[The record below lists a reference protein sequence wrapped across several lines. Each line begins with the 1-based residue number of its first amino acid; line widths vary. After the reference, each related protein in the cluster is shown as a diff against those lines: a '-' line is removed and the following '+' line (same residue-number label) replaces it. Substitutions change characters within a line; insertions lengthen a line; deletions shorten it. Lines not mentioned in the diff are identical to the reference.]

1 MTYHGFVN
9 GVRGFIRKDTTG
21 QTRHHLGD
29 AHLVGSLEYIVVDF
43 DVVPLQKAIGSDF
56 VERQHIISVDSAAA
70 SPHQEVQVLPHVQ
83 VESSYF
89 CGQVDDV
96 SGPILLEHS
105 PGLLHI
111 SVHCFLNNAG
121 GYIWIWVGKAA
132 YLGLEF

>member
-1 MTYHGFVN
+1 MTYHSFIN
-9 GVRGFIRKDTTG
+9 GVRGFVRKDTTG
-21 QTRHHLGD
+21 QAGHHLVD

-56 VERQHIISVDSAAA
+56 VEQRHIISVHSADA
-70 SPHQEVQVLPHVQ
+70 STHQEVQVLPHVQ

-96 SGPILLEHS
+96 SGAILLEHS

-111 SVHCFLNNAG
+111 SAHFVFNNA
-121 GYIWIWVGKAA
+121 VG
-132 YLGLEF
+132 